1 MFLLLSIVLVA
12 LVSLVGC
19 GENTVDTGGKY
30 EDRSSDEI
38 RVTLNDEVQASMHK
52 VQLNPSPVFETGS
65 SEGNLNIVNS
75 KDNPYPQ
82 LIEIYLADGNTLLY
96 QGVVDIGY
104 QVEKAKLLVDL
115 DAGEYDCLAYVSA
128 VDRETGESAGN
139 LTLAAKMR
147 IKVKS

>member
-38 RVTLNDEVQASMHK
+38 RATLNDEVQASMHK

-104 QVEKAKLLVDL
+104 QVEKAKLS
-115 DAGEYDCLAYVSA
+115 CL
-128 VDRETGESAGN
+128 
-139 LTLAAKMR
+139 
-147 IKVKS
+147 